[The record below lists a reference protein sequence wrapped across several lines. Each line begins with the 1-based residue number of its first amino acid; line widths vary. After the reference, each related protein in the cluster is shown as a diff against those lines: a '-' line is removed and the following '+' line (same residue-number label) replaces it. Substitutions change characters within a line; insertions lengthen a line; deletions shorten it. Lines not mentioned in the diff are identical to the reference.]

1 MKSSQT
7 VEGKLLKRIRG
18 LGRGSVATPQDFL
31 DLGSRPAVDQTLSR
45 LVKKGL
51 LRRVDRGVYGYP
63 ERSALVGELSPTP
76 EAVAK
81 ALAVSGQ
88 QRLLPGKAYAANLLG
103 LTDQVPA
110 TVEYLTDGP
119 ARRRKI
125 QRLSV
130 VLKRTTTK
138 NLATADRMTGTVIQ
152 ALRFLGK
159 DKVGLETVEIL
170 RRRLSPEDQAQ
181 LVRDIPLA
189 PTWMAPIFRRITA
202 AEGGKVP

>member
-1 MKSSQT
+1 M
-7 VEGKLLKRIRG
+7 
-18 LGRGSVATPQDFL
+18 
-31 DLGSRPAVDQTLSR
+31 DQSLSR
-45 LVKKGL
+45 LVKKGV

-63 ERSALVGELSPTP
+63 EMSPLVGALSPAP
-76 EAVAK
+76 DVVAK

-103 LTDQVPA
+103 LTEQVPGL
-110 TVEYLTDGP
+110 VEYLTDGP
-119 ARRRKI
+119 PRRRTI

-159 DKVGLETVEIL
+159 DKVGPDAIQIL
-170 RRRLSPEDQAQ
+170 RGRLSPKDKAQ
-181 LVRDIPLA
+181 LISDIPLA
-189 PTWMAPIFRRITA
+189 PAWMASVFRQIA
-202 AEGGKVP
+202 VDGKE